1 MKTEEAKIQIADY
14 ESALSWLQECI
25 LCHVKAL
32 LFVTADNLE
41 IKHRFLALLLLLII
55 ILLFS

>member
-41 IKHRFLALLLLLII
+41 IKHHFLALLLLL
-55 ILLFS
+55 LFS